1 MARAPW
7 VLAGLC
13 AVAGEFG
20 CGSSAQPCVDPNTAF
35 TAAHDIQVK
44 VKVAED
50 HLTTCMSDSTQCYT
64 VQADLREIGASSAV
78 LEQAAV
84 QAGAKQ

>member
-1 MARAPW
+1 MARASR
-7 VLAGLC
+7 VLACLC
-13 AVAGEFG
+13 AVTGAFG
-20 CGSSAQPCVDPNTAF
+20 CGSSAQPCVDPNRAF

-50 HLTTCMSDSTQCYT
+50 HLSTCMTDSTQCYT
-64 VQADLREIGASSAV
+64 VQADLREINAASAS